1 MTDEEIYESIS
12 AELESGD
19 YKRALWTRLYAEND
33 GDEAKT
39 KARYIKQR
47 FSELASKSIDSPSET
62 NEASFKNNDGFTIS
76 PIYLQARDFSEGFAA
91 VLIGNDY
98 QTAKWGYLNKDGELA
113 ISAKFDGAGD
123 FQNGVAYVQI
133 GFHGFSSPPESFQR
147 IDHRKTGFIDRS
159 GALILS
165 PNYDSGYVVN
175 SNCFR
180 VLIKNSRSSAD
191 WFFVDRQGQRI
202 SEPKTNFGENG
213 VAKQCEFFETDD
225 LAACQFG
232 FQPDAKVHF
241 WEKKK
246 VGKWGY
252 INRRGEWVI
261 EPRYEEA
268 FDFVLQDLAPV
279 KFGVKDAVAS
289 WGYINRKGNMVIPP
303 TFRRALYFCDGL
315 ASVEVGDDRNQKSG
329 FIDKSGRFV
338 IGPSFRYAGHFHRGR
353 AIVRTQDDRSGVIDK
368 AGSWVVKPNFDDL
381 GRSISQDGLLAA
393 CVEKSRENPLGKW
406 GYITVR

>member
-1 MTDEEIYESIS
+1 MTDDEIYECI
-12 AELESGD
+12 ANELESGN
-19 YKRALWTRLYAEND
+19 YMRALWTRLYAEND
-33 GDEAKT
+33 GNDAKT
-39 KARYIKQR
+39 KARYIEQR
-47 FSELASKSIDSPSET
+47 FSQLKSKAFGSPST
-62 NEASFKNNDGFTIS
+62 KNEKSSKNDGLFTIP
-76 PIYLQARDFSEGFAA
+76 PIYLQARAFSEGVAA
-91 VLIGNDY
+91 VLIGKEFK
-98 QTAKWGYLNKDGELA
+98 TAKWGYVDKDGVIA
-113 ISAKFDGAGD
+113 IPANFDGAGD
-123 FQNGVAYVQI
+123 FRYGVADVKI
-133 GFHGFSSPPESFQR
+133 GFHGFSSPSQSFQ
-147 IDHRKTGFIDRS
+147 IVDHRKTGFIDRS

-180 VLIKNSRSSAD
+180 VLIKNSRSSPD
-191 WFFVDRQGQRI
+191 WFFVDRQGQSI
-202 SEPKTNFGENG
+202 SEPKNNIGENG

-241 WEKKK
+241 WEKEK

-261 EPRYEEA
+261 EPIYDEA
-268 FDFVLQDLAPV
+268 LDFVLQDLAPV
-279 KFGVKDAVAS
+279 KLGVKDAVAS
-289 WGYINRKGNMVIPP
+289 WGYINRKGVMVIPP
-303 TFRRALYFCDGL
+303 VFRRALYFCDGL

-381 GRSISQDGLLAA
+381 GHSISQDGLLAA